1 MYDGDDYAEIDNAYD
16 EVDDTD
22 DDDKDGDLW
31 EFRITW
37 ADGHLARLTDFQCQR
52 GTE

>member
-22 DDDKDGDLW
+22 DDDKDGDL
-31 EFRITW
+31 
-37 ADGHLARLTDFQCQR
+37 
-52 GTE
+52 